1 MQLNSENT
9 SSPISKCNNLH
20 SDQTATSGAENAN
33 AEEQKVQF
41 LNCHLKLRPK
51 RIVSLRLLCQNAQLY
66 SIKKHI

>member
-41 LNCHLKLRPK
+41 L
-51 RIVSLRLLCQNAQLY
+51 
-66 SIKKHI
+66 